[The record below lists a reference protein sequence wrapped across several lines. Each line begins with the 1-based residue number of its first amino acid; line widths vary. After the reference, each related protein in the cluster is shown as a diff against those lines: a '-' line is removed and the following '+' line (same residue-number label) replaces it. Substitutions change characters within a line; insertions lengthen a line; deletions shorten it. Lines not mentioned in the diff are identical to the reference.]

1 MKIADE
7 YFDRLEE
14 RDSRHKIPKVKQSEE
29 VYKYNGIEFPTEQ
42 EMYEYM
48 NDKDNT
54 VEKKKEPK
62 VEKKRYIVFTF
73 VNGSRYYMA
82 DKKPGYTFNMA
93 DAKLMTATE
102 ANTRIHYANMNGS
115 HTWQRVAIK

>member
-7 YFDRLEE
+7 YFDSLEE
-14 RDSRHKIPKVKQSEE
+14 IDRVPKIPKVKQNTE
-29 VYKYNGIEFPTEQ
+29 VYKYDGIEFPTEQ

-48 NDKDNT
+48 TDEDNT

-93 DAKLMTATE
+93 EAKLMTATE
-102 ANTRIHYANMNGS
+102 ANQRIHYANMNGS